1 MESAGA
7 DVSADSAFHGTI
19 FEPVTLFLVVHL
31 LAVVAR
37 LNRALPFAHTLCFLP
52 THRMPV
58 LLLPALTFAL
68 LLHLLLTLALL

>member
-52 THRMPV
+52 TLRVSFP
-58 LLLPALTFAL
+58 LPPALTLAL
-68 LLHLLLTLALL
+68 LLHLRLTLALL